1 MFVFY
6 NLEVFFFPAALDE
19 ADIQQQESEDLWR
32 VPARLQVKYKY
43 KYTKK
48 KLKIYSHGL

>member
-6 NLEVFFFPAALDE
+6 NFEVIFSPAPLDE
-19 ADIQQQESEDLWR
+19 TNLQQQEPEDLWR

-48 KLKIYSHGL
+48 S